1 MKILSIMSIAG
12 SCLLFAACN
21 NDSKTSTS
29 EQSSTDSATGVS
41 ATTSNNMPD
50 TATTTTTVPTETADA
65 GSADFLMKAADGG
78 MAEVAAGQ
86 VAQGKAVNE
95 SVKMFA
101 GMMVNDHTG
110 ANQQVKDL
118 SSKLQV
124 TLPAEPSEE
133 HKKAIAETGKK
144 EGKAFDKAYMTMMV
158 ADHKK
163 TIALFKDGASKA
175 GNAQVKDFITA
186 TLPKLQVHLD
196 SAQAIQKRL

>member
-1 MKILSIMSIAG
+1 MK
-12 SCLLFAACN
+12 LLFTSALACSMLMACN
-21 NDSKTSTS
+21 NETKETTATG
-29 EQSSTDSATGVS
+29 SSTDSSSMVMPGHDQADTS
-41 ATTSNNMPD
+41 ATNNT
-50 TATTTTTVPTETADA
+50 TATADA

-118 SSKLQV
+118 ASRLQV
-124 TLPAEPSEE
+124 TLPAAASEA
-133 HKKAIAETGKK
+133 HQKMIDETGKK

-158 ADHKK
+158 NDHKK
-163 TIALFKDGASKA
+163 TIALFKESAATA
-175 GNAQVKDFITA
+175 GNAEVKAFIDA